1 MQPTTTTM
9 PTVDRAIFRRGMR
22 LVASY
27 VRMHPKPF
35 AASVAGAVLFAFASL
50 FLTEAL
56 GRATDDV
63 LREAFGGEVVDRD
76 VWLAVGALM
85 LGGVGRALGI
95 MLRRYYSGV
104 AGERVMA
111 TLRTRVAERY
121 RELSLRY
128 HRETPTGELLAHME
142 VDVKAAVDVF
152 WPVPF
157 AIGVIVLTLLA
168 LVALV
173 VTDPVLALIGLVVF
187 PSLALMNRI
196 FARRIEEP
204 MRLAQQRIGEVSAV
218 AHESI
223 DGALVVK
230 TLGRERGRDRTP
242 AREGGGAARR
252 AGRGRGHARVV
263 RGSALDALPTMAI
276 AFLLAVGAWRVS
288 SDAITLGDAHRVRRA
303 VPTALV
309 ADAVHRLDP
318 GRAAARRRRLRPAR
332 GGLRG
337 AGHRDAAAPGGAA
350 SRRAAGPARA
360 RPAPAYEQQAP
371 VLDGVTF
378 EVEPD
383 ESVAIV
389 GPTGV
394 GKSTLTQ
401 LMVRLVDPDEGDVE
415 IGGVDLREVD
425 VASLRTSVAVVF
437 QESFLFAESVRAN
450 IALDSGATD
459 EQVVRAAE
467 IASCDRFIRALPRG
481 YDTVVGERG
490 LTLSGGERQ
499 RVALARALVREPRL
513 LILDDATSAVDP
525 SIEADILGALRKEL
539 STTLVVVAYRLSTIR
554 LADRVIFLRRGRVE
568 ATGSHEQL
576 LATPARVRR
585 DRSRRTSEVS
595 DERRAARAAR
605 RRRRAAGARGAEGL
619 VRCAAPRRRARA
631 RSCARASA
639 SR

>member
-1 MQPTTTTM
+1 
-9 PTVDRAIFRRGMR
+9 
-22 LVASY
+22 
-27 VRMHPKPF
+27 MHPKPF

-50 FLTEAL
+50 WLTEAL

-63 LREAFGGEVVDRD
+63 LRPAFGGDIETRD
-76 VWLAVGALM
+76 VWLAIGALM

-121 RELSLRY
+121 RELSLRF

-157 AIGVIVLTLLA
+157 AVGVIVLTLLA

-173 VTDPVLALIGLVVF
+173 VTDPVLALVGLVVF

-230 TLGRERGRDRTP
+230 TLGREDAETRRLHEKARALRDERVRG
-242 AREGGGAARR
+242 G
-252 AGRGRGHARVV
+252 VV
-263 RGSALDALPTMAI
+263 RASFEAAPDALPTMAI
-276 AFLLAVGAWRVS
+276 ALLLAVGAWRVS
-288 SDAITLGDAHRVRRA
+288 SGAITLGDLIGFVALFQLLSWPMRFIGWILAELPRA
-303 VPTALV
+303 VVGYDRLEEVFAEPVTVTPPRQGMPLP
-309 ADAVHRLDP
+309 DGPLGLHVHDLH
-318 GRAAARRRRLRPAR
+318 L
-332 GGLRG
+332 L
-337 AGHRDAAAPGGAA
+337 
-350 SRRAAGPARA
+350 
-360 RPAPAYEQQAP
+360 YEQQSP
-371 VLDGVTF
+371 VLEGVTF
-378 EVEPD
+378 EVAPG

-394 GKSTLTQ
+394 GKSSLTQ
-401 LMVRLVDPDEGDVE
+401 LMVRLVDPDEGHVE
-415 IGGVDLREVD
+415 IGGVDLREVG
-425 VASLRTSVAVVF
+425 VASLRSSVAVVF
-437 QESFLFAESVRAN
+437 QESFLFAESVRSN

-459 EQVVRAAE
+459 DEVVRAAE

-481 YDTVVGERG
+481 YDTIVGERG

-499 RVALARALVREPRL
+499 RVALARALVRKPRL

-525 SIEADILGALRKEL
+525 SIEAEILGALRKEL

-554 LADRVIFLRRGRVE
+554 LADRVIFLRGGRVE
-568 ATGSHEQL
+568 ATGPHEEL
-576 LATPARVRR
+576 LATRPGYGAIIKAY
-585 DRSRRTSEVS
+585 
-595 DERRAARAAR
+595 ERGER
-605 RRRRAAGARGAEGL
+605 
-619 VRCAAPRRRARA
+619 
-631 RSCARASA
+631 
-639 SR
+639 

>member
-1 MQPTTTTM
+1 MSHASGLRSLKGISMQVTTTTT

-50 FLTEAL
+50 WLTEAL

-63 LREAFGGEVVDRD
+63 LRPAFGGDVETRD
-76 VWLAVGALM
+76 VWLAIGALM

-121 RELSLRY
+121 RELSLRF

-157 AIGVIVLTLLA
+157 AVGVIVLTLLA

-173 VTDPVLALIGLVVF
+173 VTDPVLALVGLVVF

-230 TLGRERGRDRTP
+230 TLGREDAETRRLHEKARALRDERVRG
-242 AREGGGAARR
+242 G
-252 AGRGRGHARVV
+252 VV
-263 RGSALDALPTMAI
+263 RASFEAALDALPTMAI
-276 AFLLAVGAWRVS
+276 ALLLAVGAWRVS
-288 SDAITLGDAHRVRRA
+288 SGAITLGDLIGFVALFQLLSWPMRFIGWILAELPRA
-303 VPTALV
+303 VVGYDRLEEVFAEPVTVTPPRQGMPLP
-309 ADAVHRLDP
+309 DGPLGLHVHDLH
-318 GRAAARRRRLRPAR
+318 L
-332 GGLRG
+332 L
-337 AGHRDAAAPGGAA
+337 
-350 SRRAAGPARA
+350 
-360 RPAPAYEQQAP
+360 YEQQSP
-371 VLDGVTF
+371 VLEGVTF
-378 EVEPD
+378 EVAPG

-394 GKSTLTQ
+394 GKSSLTQ
-401 LMVRLVDPDEGDVE
+401 LMVRLVDPDEGHVE
-415 IGGVDLREVD
+415 IGGVDLREVG
-425 VASLRTSVAVVF
+425 VASLRSSVAVVF
-437 QESFLFAESVRAN
+437 QESFLFAESVRSN

-459 EQVVRAAE
+459 DEVVRAAE

-481 YDTVVGERG
+481 YDTIVGERG

-499 RVALARALVREPRL
+499 RVALARALVRKPRL

-525 SIEADILGALRKEL
+525 SIEAEILGALRKEL

-554 LADRVIFLRRGRVE
+554 LADRVIFLRGGRVE
-568 ATGSHEQL
+568 ATGPHEEL
-576 LATPARVRR
+576 LATRPGYGAIIKAY
-585 DRSRRTSEVS
+585 
-595 DERRAARAAR
+595 ERGER
-605 RRRRAAGARGAEGL
+605 
-619 VRCAAPRRRARA
+619 
-631 RSCARASA
+631 
-639 SR
+639 